1 MDIQNF
7 SPFHSCLYDI
17 TVLMCWEETA
27 VTLNTLKMES
37 MDVETQRSE
46 N

>member
-1 MDIQNF
+1 MDIQFF

-17 TVLMCWEETA
+17 TIWMCSEETA
-27 VTLNTLKMES
+27 VTLNTLKLAS
-37 MDVETQRSE
+37 MDAETRRSE